1 MMKRSAVVVVVLVL
15 AYWLIGTSL
24 YTVDET
30 EVAVV
35 TRFGEPLEDIRN
47 PGLQVKLPW
56 PVDRVIRV
64 DMRKIILKSST
75 QELLTDD
82 EKNVIIEMFLTWRV
96 KDPKQFVA
104 TVQNKMG
111 AEARLQD
118 LMVARLGAA
127 VGNLALEDFIN
138 VGIDKVDFHFLSET
152 IRQQVDDTSF
162 TNFGVSVLY
171 AQIVGFTLP
180 VENRASV
187 VSRMKAERA
196 RIAARYR
203 SEGAEEAL
211 RIEAKAA
218 AEHERILARAHA
230 EATKILG
237 EAEAESL
244 KVLGEAYAKDPE
256 FYRFIRSLE
265 SYESII
271 GKQTTLF
278 LESDS
283 KLLKVLNG
291 E

>member
-1 MMKRSAVVVVVLVL
+1 MKRSVGIVVVLAL
-15 AYWLIGTSL
+15 AYWIISTSL
-24 YTVDET
+24 FAVDET

-35 TRFGEPLEDIRN
+35 TRFGEPLEEVRN
-47 PGLQVKLPW
+47 PGLQVKMPW

-64 DMRKIILKSST
+64 DMRKLILKST
-75 QELLTDD
+75 AQELLTDD
-82 EKNVIIEMFLTWRV
+82 EKNVIIEMFLTWQV
-96 KDPKQFVA
+96 VNPMQFVA
-104 TVQNKMG
+104 TVQNKVT
-111 AEARLQD
+111 AEAKLHD
-118 LMVARLGAA
+118 LMVARLGAI

-138 VGIDKVDFHFLSET
+138 VGIDKVDFHFLAET
-152 IRQQVDDTSF
+152 IREQVDKTAIE
-162 TNFGVSVLY
+162 NFGVGVLY
-171 AQIVGFTLP
+171 SQINGFTLP

-211 RIEAKAA
+211 KIEAKAA

-244 KVLGEAYAKDPE
+244 QILGEAYAKDPE

-271 GKQTTLF
+271 GEQTTLF

>member
-1 MMKRSAVVVVVLVL
+1 MKRSVAVVVVLVL
-15 AYWLIGTSL
+15 AYWIIGTSL

-35 TRFGEPLEDIRN
+35 TRFGEPLEDVRN
-47 PGLQVKLPW
+47 PGLQVKMPW

-64 DMRKIILKSST
+64 DMRQFILKSNA

-82 EKNVIIEMFLTWRV
+82 EKNVVIELFMTWRV
-96 KDPKQFVA
+96 KNPKQFVA
-104 TVQNKMG
+104 TVQNKLG
-111 AEARLQD
+111 AEARLED
-118 LMVARLGAA
+118 LFVARLGAA

-138 VGIDKVDFHFLSET
+138 VGTDKVDFHFLSER
-152 IRQQVDDTSF
+152 IREQVDKTAF
-162 TNFGVSVLY
+162 QNFGVGVISV
-171 AQIVGFTLP
+171 QIAGFTLP
-180 VENRASV
+180 IENRASV
-187 VSRMKAERA
+187 VGRMKAERA

>member
-1 MMKRSAVVVVVLVL
+1 MKRSVAILVALVL
-15 AYWLIGTSL
+15 AYWIFGTSL
-24 YTVDET
+24 FTVDET

-35 TRFGEPLEDIRN
+35 TRFGEPLEEIRT
-47 PGLQVKLPW
+47 PGLQVKMPW
-56 PVDRVIRV
+56 PVDKVIRV
-64 DMRKIILKSST
+64 DMRKFIIKSSA

-82 EKNVIIEMFLTWRV
+82 EKNVIIELFLTWRV
-96 KDPKQFVA
+96 KNPKQFVA

-111 AEARLQD
+111 AQARLED
-118 LMVARLGAA
+118 LYTARLGAA
-127 VGNLALEDFIN
+127 VGNLALEDFVN
-138 VGIDKVDFHFLSET
+138 PGTDKVEFHALSEQ
-152 IRQQVDDTSF
+152 IRQQIDDTAF
-162 TNFGVSVLY
+162 QNFGVGVVSV
-171 AQIVGFTLP
+171 QIAGFTLP

-230 EATKILG
+230 DATRILG
-237 EAEAESL
+237 EAEAEAL
-244 KVLGEAYAKDPE
+244 TVLGKAYVKDPE

>member
-1 MMKRSAVVVVVLVL
+1 MMKRSVAVVVVLVL
-15 AYWLIGTSL
+15 AYWIIGTSL

-35 TRFGEPLEDIRN
+35 TRFGEPLENIRN
-47 PGLQVKLPW
+47 PGLQVKMPW

-64 DMRKIILKSST
+64 DMRKFILKSSP

-82 EKNVIIEMFLTWRV
+82 EKNVIIELFLTWRV
-96 KDPKQFVA
+96 KDPKMFVA
-104 TVQNKMG
+104 TVQNKLG
-111 AEARLQD
+111 AETRLQD
-118 LMVARLGAA
+118 LYVARLGAA

-138 VGIDKVDFHFLSET
+138 VGIDKVDFHFLSEK
-152 IRQQVDDTSF
+152 IRSQVDETAIQ
-162 TNFGVSVLY
+162 NFGVGVVSL
-171 AQIVGFTLP
+171 QISGFTLP
-180 VENRASV
+180 LENRASV

-218 AEHERILARAHA
+218 AEHERILAFAHA

-244 KVLGEAYAKDPE
+244 QILGEAYTKDPE

>member
-1 MMKRSAVVVVVLVL
+1 MKRSVAIVVVLVL
-15 AYWLIGTSL
+15 VYWIFGTSL

-35 TRFGEPLEDIRN
+35 TRFGEPLEDVRT

-64 DMRKIILKSST
+64 DVRQFILKSSA

-82 EKNVIIEMFLTWRV
+82 EKNVVIELFMTWRV
-96 KDPKQFVA
+96 KNPKQFVA
-104 TVQNKMG
+104 TVQNKLG
-111 AEARLQD
+111 AEARLED
-118 LMVARLGAA
+118 LYVARLGAA

-138 VGIDKVDFHFLSET
+138 IGTDKVDFHFLSEK
-152 IRQQVDDTSF
+152 IREQVHQTAF
-162 TNFGVSVLY
+162 QNFGIGVNSV
-171 AQIVGFTLP
+171 QIIGFTLP
-180 VENRASV
+180 IENRASV
-187 VSRMKAERA
+187 VGRMKAERA

-218 AEHERILARAHA
+218 AEHEIILARAHA

-237 EAEAESL
+237 VAEAESL
-244 KVLGEAYAKDPE
+244 KVLGDAYAKDPE